1 MRSIALLFSLAL
13 IHVTCRNYRILP
25 PNSKNIYIYIRI
37 SNTLHVY
44 IDQVSSSSCPGRK
57 HTRTH
62 TIFRMEIINR
72 VYQNVYETFAEIDPK
87 HALRLIVIVG
97 GYIFLRNIAQRELAK
112 RQLQNHVKEG
122 EKAKQ
127 ENQLKELVDDPN
139 DPAIANDNSFG
150 WGKRT
155 RQRVKR
161 QEKILEEKFRELQ
174 ESQGFQDDD
183 RDIEDLL
190 ED

>member
-1 MRSIALLFSLAL
+1 
-13 IHVTCRNYRILP
+13 
-25 PNSKNIYIYIRI
+25 
-37 SNTLHVY
+37 
-44 IDQVSSSSCPGRK
+44 
-57 HTRTH
+57 
-62 TIFRMEIINR
+62 MEIINR

-112 RQLQNHVKEG
+112 RQLQNQVKEG

-127 ENQLKELVDDPN
+127 ENKLKELVDDPN
-139 DPAIANDNSFG
+139 GPAIANDNSFG

-174 ESQGFQDDD
+174 ESQSFQDDD